1 MASSNAIVL
10 QVSWLLLSFVAIKCF
25 SLGLLFFLKRAKCE
39 ILSSGFQI
47 DCFLKQVLLNFL
59 RSW

>member
-25 SLGLLFFLKRAKCE
+25 SLVLFFKRAKCE

-47 DCFLKQVLLNFL
+47 DCFFFCKLC
-59 RSW
+59 